1 MQILSSNA
9 DLTTKD
15 MLQSQPD
22 SPSSINPNTPSGTPR
37 PDFLETKVSLQE
49 KQLRLQRILEDI
61 QLGGENNQFG
71 LDLVNAFELLEFQ
84 LGDTITTL
92 PKISQETRPNQPS
105 LQNFYLV
112 CQGRVRLLS
121 FNTAKQRQ
129 SSVQLLSEGETFGA
143 DEKWNE
149 ITWPYQAI
157 AASTVQV
164 ARISLEKLTLW
175 LDRLPELENCW
186 RTATQHRQALIFW
199 KTFTKLGS
207 LSSERLQ
214 QLLSYLKEGRI
225 AAGESLSSV
234 ADKEPGRF
242 WLRSGQIQELSLEI
256 GTAWG
261 YPEEITPDWV
271 AQTELQVYQIL
282 QQDWEAARA
291 IAPMLAPGS
300 QESSQV
306 VNAPSSFQQKAKRP
320 IPSAI
325 APTESILP
333 PLPVPPD
340 AESQVI
346 DFAQPLK
353 RRKRLWQS
361 YPFIEQQSAADCG
374 PACLAMIS
382 QYWGKRLSLNFLR
395 NLAGVGRSGTSLKNL
410 ARAAESLGYQARPV
424 RASLNRLVEQ
434 RNPWI
439 AHWQGDHYVV
449 VYRTKG
455 DRLLVADPA
464 QGKRLM
470 ARQEFLAGW
479 TGYALLL
486 DPTERLNEIPSEKPS
501 LGRFLKLLLPYRM
514 LGIQVILASFLIQVF
529 GLVSPLFTQI
539 VLDKV
544 VVNKS
549 LTTLNVFAIGI
560 LLFGI
565 WSILLS
571 GIRQY
576 LISYLANR
584 LDLTMIGG
592 FIRHALLLPLNFFES
607 RHVGDILTRV
617 NENQKIQRFLLN
629 QVVLAWLDFLM
640 GFVYL
645 GLMFYYNW
653 QLTLLIVALIPPIAI
668 LTLAATPWLR
678 RVSREVFNRSAEQNS
693 ALVETITGI
702 ATVKATATERELR
715 WRWEEHLTNY
725 LNARFRSQKLGINLQ
740 AASGLI
746 NSLGSTALLWYGA
759 TLVIQDQLTIG
770 QFVAFNMMI
779 GKVISPVLSLS
790 NLWDELQEVL
800 ISVERL
806 NDIFSTKPEEMPG
819 QPMLVLPP
827 LKGDVKIENVTFRYD
842 RDQERNTLQN
852 ISFEVKAGQT
862 IAIVGRSGSGKTTLV
877 KLLQGLYYTE
887 TGNIWVD
894 DHDIRHVSPQSLR
907 SQLGV
912 VPQECFLFSG
922 TILENITLYRPEFS
936 LEQAIKA
943 AKLAEAH
950 AFIQS
955 MPLGYNT
962 KVGERGANL
971 SGGQRQRIAIARAL
985 LGEPRILILD
995 EATSSLDAESERRF
1009 QENLARLSRTR
1020 TTFIIA
1026 HRLSTVR
1033 NADCI
1038 LVLDR
1043 GILAERGTHEE
1054 LMAQQGLYYYLAQQ
1068 QLNL

>member
-1 MQILSSNA
+1 MANLSQSVSN
-9 DLTTKD
+9 
-15 MLQSQPD
+15 
-22 SPSSINPNTPSGTPR
+22 I
-37 PDFLETKVSLQE
+37 SLQD
-49 KQLRLQRILEDI
+49 KQLRLQKIIPNLQALEGANRSD
-61 QLGGENNQFG
+61 QLGLELAKAFQF
-71 LDLVNAFELLEFQ
+71 LEFS
-84 LGDTITTL
+84 LGDTVASF
-92 PKISQETRPNQPS
+92 PPSPQETAQNQSS
-105 LQNFYLV
+105 LQDFYLI
-112 CQGRVRLLS
+112 CQGRVRLVS
-121 FNTAKQRQ
+121 FKTAKEREV
-129 SSVQLLSEGETFGA
+129 SVQLLSEGDSFGG
-143 DEKWNE
+143 DSWGREMSL
-149 ITWPYQAI
+149 PYRAI
-157 AASTVQV
+157 AASPVQV
-164 ARISLEKLTLW
+164 ARISLKELTPW
-175 LDRLPELENCW
+175 LERLPELENHW
-186 RTATQHRQALIFW
+186 RTVTQHRQALIFL
-199 KTFTKLGS
+199 KTLTALGS
-207 LSSERLQ
+207 LSSRRLQ
-214 QLLSYLKEGRI
+214 QLLPYLQERQI
-225 AAGESLSSV
+225 VAGESLCAV
-234 ADKEPGRF
+234 AAKEPGHF
-242 WLRSGQIQELSLEI
+242 WLRRGQVQHGSLAV
-256 GTAWG
+256 GSSWG
-261 YPEEITPDWV
+261 YPAEIPPDWV
-271 AQTELQVYQIL
+271 AQTDLQVYQIRP
-282 QQDWEAARA
+282 QDWQAVRA
-291 IAPMLAPGS
+291 IAPILDPASGEPAQAEPAPIPV
-300 QESSQV
+300 QP
-306 VNAPSSFQQKAKRP
+306 APLIFQQDAQAP
-320 IPSAI
+320 IPPLTSA
-325 APTESILP
+325 TDSQRQ
-333 PLPVPPD
+333 PLP
-340 AESQVI
+340 ASANGKSQVI
-346 DFAQPLK
+346 DFPQPLK
-353 RRKRLWQS
+353 RHKRLWQN

-374 PACLAMIS
+374 AACLAMIS

-395 NLAGVGRSGTSLKNL
+395 NLTGVGRSGASLKNL

-424 RASLNRLVEQ
+424 RASLNRLLEQ
-434 RNPWI
+434 NNPWI
-439 AHWQGDHYVV
+439 AHWQGDHYVT
-449 VYRTKG
+449 VYRSKG
-455 DRLLVADPA
+455 DRLLIADPA
-464 QGKRLM
+464 QGKRLIP
-470 ARQEFLAGW
+470 RSEFLAGW

-486 DPTERLNEIPSEKPS
+486 DPTEHLNEIPTEKRS
-501 LGRFLKLLLPYRM
+501 LGRFLKLLLPYRA

-529 GLVSPLFTQI
+529 GLVSPFFTQI
-539 VLDKV
+539 ILDKV

-549 LTTLNVFAIGI
+549 LTTLHVFALGI

-565 WSILLS
+565 WSVLLS

-576 LISYLANR
+576 LLSYLSNR

-592 FIRHALLLPLNFFES
+592 FIRHALLLPLQFFES

-640 GFVYL
+640 AFVYL
-645 GLMFYYNW
+645 GLMLYYNW
-653 QLTLLIVALIPPIAI
+653 QLTLLIVAIIPPIAL
-668 LTLAATPWLR
+668 LTLAATPLLR

-715 WRWEEHLTNY
+715 WRWEDRLTQY
-725 LNARFRSQKLGINLQ
+725 LNSRFRSQKLGINLQ

-746 NSLGSTALLWYGA
+746 NSVGSTALLWYGA

-779 GKVISPVLSLS
+779 GKVLNPVLSLT
-790 NLWDELQEVL
+790 NLWDEVQEVL

-806 NDIFSTKPEEMPG
+806 DDIFSAEPEETSD
-819 QPMLVLPP
+819 QSMLVLPR
-827 LKGDVKIENVTFRYD
+827 LKGDVKFENVTFRYD
-842 RDQERNTLQN
+842 RDEERNTLQN
-852 ISFEVKAGQT
+852 IAFEVKAGQT
-862 IAIVGRSGSGKTTLV
+862 VAIVGRSGSGKTTLV
-877 KLLQGLYYTE
+877 KLLQGLYHSE
-887 TGNIWVD
+887 SGNIWVD

-936 LEQAIKA
+936 LEEAIKV

-950 AFIQS
+950 AFIQG

-1009 QENLARLSRTR
+1009 QQNLNRLSRDR

-1043 GILAERGTHEE
+1043 GILVERGNHEE
-1054 LMAQQGLYYYLAQQ
+1054 LMAQQGLYYHLAQQ